1 MAVAA
6 KKIEMLQKGVSKF
19 EFEQNWVELMDRIEM
34 VDEKVSRKADEV
46 VMTMVLAHRHEIEDL
61 QSELYRLQSEV
72 KKLQKEQKN
81 VGDHIA
87 EPNHSS
93 KIKKLWHRIFK

>member
-6 KKIEMLQKGVSKF
+6 KKIEMFQKGVSKF

-81 VGDHIA
+81 AVQHVA
-87 EPNHSS
+87 EPTQSS
-93 KIKKLWHRIFK
+93 KIKNLWHRILK

>member
-6 KKIEMLQKGVSKF
+6 KKIEMFQKGVSKF

-46 VMTMVLAHRHEIEDL
+46 VMTMVLSHRHEIEDL
-61 QSELYRLQSEV
+61 QSELYRLQSEL

-81 VGDHIA
+81 AVQHI
-87 EPNHSS
+87 EKPTQSS
-93 KIKKLWHRIFK
+93 KIKNLWHRIYK

>member
-6 KKIEMLQKGVSKF
+6 KKIEMFQKGVSKF

-61 QSELYRLQSEV
+61 QSELYRLQGEV
-72 KKLQKEQKN
+72 KKLQKEQKGSLS
-81 VGDHIA
+81 VQSETGQV
-87 EPNHSS
+87 S
-93 KIKKLWHRIFK
+93 KPGSFWRRIFK